1 MSNQNNQNNQN
12 QNRNQQNQQNQQN
25 RQNQNDQG
33 QNRQNQNQ
41 NRYRTDFRL
50 NAPGESSGAVFC
62 AFSRQKR
69 LCKNKAAF
77 NICAEAAYGIH
88 ACSAAVVSR
97 NSSEMHHAADS
108 ATSI

>member
-25 RQNQNDQG
+25 R
-33 QNRQNQNQ
+33 
-41 NRYRTDFRL
+41 DFRL

-77 NICAEAAYGIH
+77 NICAESAYGIH